1 MLRSFCANIWR
12 YRQTPVRCPH
22 CGWHDSKVLDSRA
35 TDEGEAI
42 RRRRECL
49 SCKRRFTT
57 FERAE
62 PIVLQVA
69 KRDGH
74 REPFD
79 RGKVLTGMVRACE
92 GRPVPHSVLEQTAA
106 EIERELVDQGRPEV
120 ASREIGDRVIER
132 LRRLDDVAYVRFAS
146 VYRRVGDVD
155 RLVEEIQRL
164 KARKQ
169 REAESEA
176 QIELI
181 PIPPDRSGQR

>member
-1 MLRSFCANIWR
+1 
-12 YRQTPVRCPH
+12 VRCPY
-22 CGWHDSKVLDSRA
+22 CSGEDSKVLDSRA
-35 TDEGEAI
+35 SDEGEAI

-49 SCKRRFTT
+49 GCRRRFTT

-62 PIVLQVA
+62 RLVLQVV

-79 RGKVLTGMVRACE
+79 RTKVLTGMVRACE
-92 GRPVPHSVLEQTAA
+92 GRPVPREILEQTAS
-106 EIERELVDQGRPEV
+106 EIERELTEQGALEM

-132 LRRLDDVAYVRFAS
+132 LRHMDDVAYVRFAS
-146 VYRRVGDVD
+146 VYKRVGDVD

-169 REAESEA
+169 LEAELQS

-181 PIPPDRSGQR
+181 PFLPQHSGQP

>member
-1 MLRSFCANIWR
+1 
-12 YRQTPVRCPH
+12 VRCQY
-22 CGWHDSKVLDSRA
+22 CGWEDSKVLDSRA
-35 TDEGEAI
+35 SDEGEAI

-49 SCKRRFTT
+49 GCRRRFTT

-62 PIVLQVA
+62 RLVLQVV

-79 RGKVLTGMVRACE
+79 RMKVLTGMLRACE
-92 GRPVPHSVLEQTAA
+92 GRPVPREILEQTAS
-106 EIERELVDQGRPEV
+106 EIERELTEQGALEM

-132 LRRLDDVAYVRFAS
+132 LRHMDDVAYVRFAS
-146 VYRRVGDVD
+146 VYKRVGDVD

-169 REAESEA
+169 REAELQS

-181 PIPPDRSGQR
+181 PLLPQHSGQR

>member
-1 MLRSFCANIWR
+1 
-12 YRQTPVRCPH
+12 VRCTY
-22 CGWHDSKVLDSRA
+22 CGWKDSKVLDSRA
-35 TDEGEAI
+35 SDEGEAI

-49 SCKRRFTT
+49 GCRRRFTT

-62 PIVLQVA
+62 RLVLQVV

-79 RGKVLTGMVRACE
+79 RMKVLTGMLRACE
-92 GRPVPHSVLEQTAA
+92 GRPVPREILEQTAS
-106 EIERELVDQGRPEV
+106 EIERELTEQGALEMV
-120 ASREIGDRVIER
+120 SREIGDRVIER
-132 LRRLDDVAYVRFAS
+132 LRHMDDVAYVRFAS
-146 VYRRVGDVD
+146 VYKRVGDVD

-169 REAESEA
+169 REAELQS

-181 PIPPDRSGQR
+181 PLLPHHSGQR

>member
-1 MLRSFCANIWR
+1 M
-12 YRQTPVRCPH
+12 RCPY
-22 CGWHDSKVLDSRA
+22 CGGEDSKVLDSRA
-35 TDEGEAI
+35 SDEGEAI

-62 PIVLQVA
+62 RVVVQVA
-69 KRDGH
+69 KRDGR

-79 RGKVLTGMVRACE
+79 RTKVLTGMLRACE
-92 GRPVPHSVLEQTAA
+92 GRPVPREILDQAA
-106 EIERELVDQGRPEV
+106 SEIERELAEQGALEV
-120 ASREIGDRVIER
+120 ASGEIGDRVIER
-132 LRRLDDVAYVRFAS
+132 LRHMDDVAYVRFAS

-169 REAESEA
+169 LEAELRS

-181 PIPPDRSGQR
+181 PLLPQRSGQR

>member
-1 MLRSFCANIWR
+1 M
-12 YRQTPVRCPH
+12 RCPY
-22 CGWHDSKVLDSRA
+22 CGGEDSKVLDSRA
-35 TDEGEAI
+35 SDEGEAI

-62 PIVLQVA
+62 RLVLQVV

-79 RGKVLTGMVRACE
+79 RTKVLTGMVRACE
-92 GRPVPHSVLEQTAA
+92 GRPVPREILDQTTS
-106 EIERELVDQGRPEV
+106 EIERELAEQGVLEV

-132 LRRLDDVAYVRFAS
+132 LRHMDDVAYVRFAS

-169 REAESEA
+169 LEAELQS

-181 PIPPDRSGQR
+181 PLLPQPSGKR

>member
-1 MLRSFCANIWR
+1 M
-12 YRQTPVRCPH
+12 RCPY
-22 CGWHDSKVLDSRA
+22 CGGEDSKVLDSRA
-35 TDEGEAI
+35 SDEGEAI

-62 PIVLQVA
+62 RIVLQVA
-69 KRDGH
+69 KRDGR

-79 RGKVLTGMVRACE
+79 RTKVLTGMLRACE
-92 GRPVPHSVLEQTAA
+92 GRPVPREILDQAA
-106 EIERELVDQGRPEV
+106 SAIERELTEQGTLEV
-120 ASREIGDRVIER
+120 SSREIGDLVIER
-132 LRRLDDVAYVRFAS
+132 LRHLDDVAYVRFAS

-169 REAESEA
+169 LEAELQS

-181 PIPPDRSGQR
+181 PLLPQRPGQR

>member
-1 MLRSFCANIWR
+1 
-12 YRQTPVRCPH
+12 VRCQY
-22 CGWHDSKVLDSRA
+22 CGWDDTKVLDSRVA
-35 TDEGEAI
+35 EEGEAI

-49 SCKRRFTT
+49 RCQRRFTT

-62 PIVLQVA
+62 RIALQVV

-79 RGKVLTGMVRACE
+79 RTKVLTGLLRACE
-92 GRPVPHSVLEQTAA
+92 GRPVPREILEQASA
-106 EIERELVDQGRPEV
+106 EIERELTDQGQHEV
-120 ASREIGDRVIER
+120 ASRVIGDKVIER
-132 LRRLDDVAYVRFAS
+132 LRHMDDVAYVRFAS

-169 REAESEA
+169 LEAELQS

-181 PIPPDRSGQR
+181 PLVPQRSGQR

>member
-1 MLRSFCANIWR
+1 M
-12 YRQTPVRCPH
+12 RCPY
-22 CGWHDSKVLDSRA
+22 CGGEDSKVLDSRA
-35 TDEGEAI
+35 SDEGEAI

-62 PIVLQVA
+62 RIVLQVA
-69 KRDGH
+69 KRDGR
-74 REPFD
+74 RESFD
-79 RGKVLTGMVRACE
+79 RTKVLTGMLRACE
-92 GRPVPHSVLEQTAA
+92 GRPVPREVLDQAA
-106 EIERELVDQGRPEV
+106 SAIERELTEQGTLEV
-120 ASREIGDRVIER
+120 ASRDIGDRVIER
-132 LRRLDDVAYVRFAS
+132 LRHLDDVAYVRFAS

-169 REAESEA
+169 LEAELQS

-181 PIPPDRSGQR
+181 PLLPQRPGQR